1 VTGVRFLAAVGIA
14 LAGVVAPL
22 SGQLAAT
29 RSFEIG
35 PVGAVDPLVPVDT
48 TLTDGPDP
56 DSTTATVAER
66 LVAGARLGSPTTA
79 EEADGPAQQA
89 PQGFP
94 PNADVWGASP
104 NVALGIGEI
113 LIVNVIPWAF
123 NEYARNANFSQV
135 NPRSWYENVKH
146 GFTWDDNNFSTNM
159 FAHPFHGN
167 LYYNSG
173 RSNGLSYWQS
183 VPFAFGGSVIWEFFG
198 ETHPPAI
205 NDWIHTSIG
214 GIAIGESLYR
224 ISSTVLDNQATGSE
238 RIWRELGAAAM
249 NPVRAFNRLVTG
261 RIGKVYD
268 NPTNPWDHI
277 PPHLS
282 NVLST
287 GVRVIQDE
295 GRERTD
301 EEGNVVNDGAQVGA
315 FFEVDFQFGGP
326 FQIDRK
332 KPFDFFVMG
341 LQINTKDKQAIGR
354 WQIRG
359 SLAHWDL
366 KRSEDVHHRIF
377 LSQDYD
383 YLNNNAYEFGGQ
395 SVSGVLVSGWQL
407 SERWQLL
414 TNVNATGMILG
425 AVNFDGAS
433 LQDFPTQERLR
444 EYDFGPGVGTQL
456 GGSLVRDATRLV
468 DLSYRVTWLW
478 TVNGAVLTTDE
489 GQVED
494 NSRHRIQMLRARLRV
509 PIHRNFH
516 LGFDWT
522 GFFRDTR
529 FDDPDFADDL
539 HQFTRE
545 LRVFGAWS
553 VGRGSAER

>member
-1 VTGVRFLAAVGIA
+1 
-14 LAGVVAPL
+14 
-22 SGQLAAT
+22 
-29 RSFEIG
+29 
-35 PVGAVDPLVPVDT
+35 
-48 TLTDGPDP
+48 
-56 DSTTATVAER
+56 VAEQ
-66 LVAGARLGSPTTA
+66 LVAGARLRTPPPGRPGGA
-79 EEADGPAQQA
+79 PNQQA

-94 PNADVWGASP
+94 ANADAWGASP

-113 LIVNVIPWAF
+113 LIVNAVPWAF
-123 NEYARNANFSQV
+123 NEYVRNANFSQV
-135 NPRSWYENVKH
+135 NPRSWYENIEH

-159 FAHPFHGN
+159 FAHPYHGN

-183 VPFAFGGSVIWEFFG
+183 VPFAFGGSLIWEYFG

-238 RIWRELGAAAM
+238 RVWREIGAAAM

-268 NPTNPWDHI
+268 NPTDPWDHL

-282 NVLST
+282 NVLSA

-301 EEGNVVNDGAQVGA
+301 EEGNVVNEGAQVGA

-332 KPFDFFVMG
+332 KPFDYFVWG

-359 SLAHWDL
+359 SLTHWDL
-366 KRSEDVHHRIF
+366 KRSEKVHHRIF

-383 YLNNNAYEFGGQ
+383 YFNNNAYEFGGQ

-407 SERWQLL
+407 SPRWQLL
-414 TNVNATGMILG
+414 TGVNATGMILG

-478 TVNGAVLTTDE
+478 TVNGAVLTTED

-494 NSRHRIQMLRARLRV
+494 NARHRIQMIRARFRV

-516 LGFDWT
+516 LGADWT

-545 LRVFGAWS
+545 FRVFGAWS